1 MSDIVKFAFY
11 YSPDTVQTTE
21 MGADLSEFTHIE
33 VPMSSP
39 KTWSSVS

>member
-21 MGADLSEFTHIE
+21 MGDDLSEFDHIE
-33 VPMSSP
+33 VPLTAP
-39 KTWSSVS
+39 